1 MQIVHFVESG
11 KNNLSE
17 FVHCDWK
24 RTIAVY
30 TMTVQSIR
38 TNFVLQCY
46 QRPRSDVGRFIGSK
60 HNNVARNRFNRGSFS
75 VKAGNDAMDSW
86 LDLASF
92 VASTS
97 AVKSPYEELA
107 DAIGKDCYVDIA
119 GWHLFLKDIK
129 VEGNASL
136 AQALSLVL
144 GPKIAANGFDQRD
157 VEDAVAKVPIK
168 LGQGKTTLSL
178 AQVMPAMCVSDLVDV
193 CEEFARNL

>member
-1 MQIVHFVESG
+1 M
-11 KNNLSE
+11 KCRN
-17 FVHCDWK
+17 
-24 RTIAVY
+24 Y
-30 TMTVQSIR
+30 
-38 TNFVLQCY
+38 
-46 QRPRSDVGRFIGSK
+46 K
-60 HNNVARNRFNRGSFS
+60 HLNRNVFNRGS
-75 VKAGNDAMDSW
+75 VAAKAGKDAMDSW

-97 AVKSPYEELA
+97 AGSKSPYEELA

-168 LGQGKTTLSL
+168 LGQGKMTVPLVK
-178 AQVMPAMCVSDLVDV
+178 VMPAMCMSDLVDI
-193 CEEFARNL
+193 CEDFARDL

>member
-1 MQIVHFVESG
+1 
-11 KNNLSE
+11 
-17 FVHCDWK
+17 
-24 RTIAVY
+24 
-30 TMTVQSIR
+30 
-38 TNFVLQCY
+38 
-46 QRPRSDVGRFIGSK
+46 
-60 HNNVARNRFNRGSFS
+60 
-75 VKAGNDAMDSW
+75 MDSW

-97 AVKSPYEELA
+97 AGSKSPYEALA

-168 LGQGKTTLSL
+168 LGQGKMTVPLVK
-178 AQVMPAMCVSDLVDV
+178 VMPAMCMSDLVDI
-193 CEEFARNL
+193 CENFARDV